1 MTNKK
6 LSQGTT
12 EAITLVHQ
20 MPISKIPKRNQSWIK
35 MNQGNKQTLAKKSL
49 KRVDKL
55 QLFNAFPSVL
65 ATTTLSIQSEDLVL
79 IIRFNKH
86 EISIE

>member
-1 MTNKK
+1 
-6 LSQGTT
+6 
-12 EAITLVHQ
+12 
-20 MPISKIPKRNQSWIK
+20 

-65 ATTTLSIQSEDLVL
+65 ATNTLSIQSEDLVL
-79 IIRFNKH
+79 MIRFNKL

>member
-1 MTNKK
+1 
-6 LSQGTT
+6 
-12 EAITLVHQ
+12 
-20 MPISKIPKRNQSWIK
+20 
-35 MNQGNKQTLAKKSL
+35 MNQDGNKQTVAKKSL

-55 QLFNAFPSVL
+55 QLFNGFSSVL

-79 IIRFNKH
+79 IIRFNKL